1 MASNVAGELPSGK
14 KAVAASALR
23 EGFHAT
29 NPTASGNNSPAM
41 KTLLSLL
48 IALSIPAFA
57 KNKEITIAE
66 APAGVQATVKKA
78 TDAGAT
84 LEKIEL
90 EEASGNKFF
99 GAKITD
105 KNGIRW
111 EIIMDA
117 EGKVTSTE
125 QKKPKKAK

>member
-1 MASNVAGELPSGK
+1 
-14 KAVAASALR
+14 
-23 EGFHAT
+23 
-29 NPTASGNNSPAM
+29 M
-41 KTLLSLL
+41 KTLLALL

-57 KNKEITIAE
+57 KDKEITLAE
-66 APAGVQATVKKA
+66 APAGVQATIKKA

-90 EEASGNKFF
+90 EEDSGNKLF

-117 EGKVTSTE
+117 TGKVTGTE
-125 QKKPKKAK
+125 QKKPKKSK